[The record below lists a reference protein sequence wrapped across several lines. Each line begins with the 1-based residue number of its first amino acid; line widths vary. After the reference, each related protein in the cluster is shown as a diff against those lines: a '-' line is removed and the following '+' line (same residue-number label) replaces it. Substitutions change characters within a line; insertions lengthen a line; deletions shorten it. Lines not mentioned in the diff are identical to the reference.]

1 VSYINIEKVII
12 MKKTRE
18 ITVVYV
24 LTIAITAGVFIFD
37 LLTPVGYAVWLG
49 YLLPLIIASWKLQR
63 WFIYTLASVCTAFIA
78 LGFIYSFI
86 VIKSEIALFNP
97 KMALLNRFLAVFTL
111 WVATILLAE
120 RKLAEEQIQEQA
132 TFLDSVQE
140 AIEVRNLGHRLIY
153 WNKGAQRLYGWTKE
167 EAIGKN
173 ANRLLYK
180 EESPM
185 LIEAKKSIIEKSEW
199 IGELH
204 QVTKDKKEII
214 VESHWSLIRDNEG
227 KPKSI
232 LIINT
237 DITEKKKLES
247 QLLRAQRMES
257 IGTLAGSMA
266 HDLNNWHW
274 TWSFHCSWNCEKPW
288 RIY

>member
-1 VSYINIEKVII
+1 MTTTGDKIKDWRTSYINFEKVII

-24 LTIAITAGVFIFD
+24 LTIAITAGVFILD
-37 LLTPVGYAVWLG
+37 LLTPIGYAVWLG

-78 LGFIYSFI
+78 LGFINSLLS
-86 VIKSEIALFNP
+86 IKPEIALLNP
-97 KMALLNRFLAVFTL
+97 EIAILNRFLAVFTL

-140 AIEVRNLGHRLIY
+140 AIEVRSLGHRLIY
-153 WNKGAQRLYGWTKE
+153 WNKGAQRLYGWTAE

-180 EESPM
+180 EESST
-185 LIEAKKSIIEKSEW
+185 LIEAKKNVIDRGDRT
-199 IGELH
+199 GELYEI
-204 QVTKDKKEII
+204 TKDTKEII
-214 VESHWSLIRDNEG
+214 VESHWSLIRDGEG
-227 KPKSI
+227 RPKSI

-237 DITEKKKLES
+237 DITEKKKLEE
-247 QLLRAQRMES
+247 QLLRAQRMR
-257 IGTLAGSMA
+257 A
-266 HDLNNWHW
+266 
-274 TWSFHCSWNCEKPW
+274 
-288 RIY
+288 